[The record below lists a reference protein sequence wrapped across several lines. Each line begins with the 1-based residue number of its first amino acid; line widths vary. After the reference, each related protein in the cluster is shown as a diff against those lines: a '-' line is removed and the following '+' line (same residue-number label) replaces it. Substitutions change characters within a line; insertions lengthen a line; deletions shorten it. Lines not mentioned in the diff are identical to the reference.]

1 MATKYHQ
8 AVQGLRMVP
17 VTRVADA
24 FHARVLAARLGSEGV
39 VTQLRGGGVDG
50 PYPVGDVEVLVSVED
65 LDLARGLLLADEV
78 ESAFDD
84 VDDEGPAVGRSLLAP
99 WIVLA
104 VLIGLVLFA
113 YVNTIGYQHPPDQ
126 GPRRSGQ
133 QGGQGLLV
141 EPLEGAAPVGAGQD
155 RHLQVAGGQ
164 HPVGT
169 GQGVHRGP

>member
-1 MATKYHQ
+1 
-8 AVQGLRMVP
+8 MVP
-17 VTRVADA
+17 VTRVADV
-24 FHARVLAARLGSEGV
+24 FHARVLGARLGSEGV

-50 PYPVGDVEVLVSVED
+50 PYPVGNVEVLVSVED

-84 VDDEGPAVGRSLLAP
+84 LDDDEGPAVERSLLAP

-104 VLIGLVLFA
+104 VVIGLVLFA

-141 EPLEGAAPVGAGQD
+141 EPLEGAAPVGARQD

-164 HPVGT
+164 GPVGT
-169 GQGVHRGP
+169 GQGGHRGP

>member
-1 MATKYHQ
+1 
-8 AVQGLRMVP
+8 MVP
-17 VTRVADA
+17 VARVAGA
-24 FHARVLAARLGSEGV
+24 FHAQVLAARLGSEGV

-78 ESAFDD
+78 ESACDD
-84 VDDEGPAVGRSLLAP
+84 VDDDDDEGSAVERSVLAP

-104 VLIGLVLFA
+104 VVIGLVLFA
-113 YVNTIGYQHPPDQ
+113 YVNTIGYQHPSE

-155 RHLQVAGGQ
+155 RHLQVAGG
-164 HPVGT
+164 
-169 GQGVHRGP
+169 